1 MKTSFLRPTT
11 ALAVVAL
18 LALGACSGG
27 GDPESSAASP
37 TSSAADGAADTA
49 ADSTAVD
56 AATDAASAADADA
69 AAAAEGDPAAPVD
82 PAVDTSFCAGTE
94 AAWAAANTAQVSMSV
109 DHPRTLV
116 TGFENARVALTSV
129 EPPADVAADWKTV
142 TSYVST
148 AAKALAKA
156 DSDSPK
162 EIVKA
167 LDDAGKDLDTAAMT
181 AASARVTAY
190 LDTTCRA

>member
-18 LALGACSGG
+18 LALGGCSGG
-27 GDPESSAASP
+27 GDAEPSAASP
-37 TSSAADGAADTA
+37 TSSASDAA

-69 AAAAEGDPAAPVD
+69 AAAEGDAAAPADPAA
-82 PAVDTSFCAGTE
+82 DTSFCAETE

-156 DSDSPK
+156 DSDAPK

-167 LDDAGKDLDTAAMT
+167 LDDVGKDLDTEAMT

>member
-27 GDPESSAASP
+27 DDAASSASSPKAAASE
-37 TSSAADGAADTA
+37 SAP
-49 ADSTAVD
+49 DSAAVD

-69 AAAAEGDPAAPVD
+69 GAAEGGEAA
-82 PAVDTSFCAGTE
+82 PAVDTSFCAATE
-94 AAWAAANTAQVSMSV
+94 TAWAAANTAQVSMSV

-156 DSDSPK
+156 DGDSPK
-162 EIVKA
+162 AIVKA
-167 LDDAGKDLDTAAMT
+167 LDDAGKDLDTDAMT

-190 LDTTCRA
+190 LDTTCTG

>member
-1 MKTSFLRPTT
+1 MSTSFLRPTT
-11 ALAVVAL
+11 ALTVAAL
-18 LALGACSGG
+18 LVLGACSGG
-27 GDPESSAASP
+27 DDADSSAPLPKTASNEAAP
-37 TSSAADGAADTA
+37 DSAE
-49 ADSTAVD
+49 VD
-56 AATDAASAADADA
+56 AAADA
-69 AAAAEGDPAAPVD
+69 EAAPVTGEVD
-82 PAVDTSFCAGTE
+82 PAVDTSFCDATE

-129 EPPADVAADWKTV
+129 EPPADIAAEWKTV

-162 EIVKA
+162 AIVKA
-167 LDDAGKDLDTAAMT
+167 LDDAGKDLDTDKMT
-181 AASARVTAY
+181 AASAKVTEY
-190 LDTTCRA
+190 LGTTCAG

>member
-1 MKTSFLRPTT
+1 MKTSFLRPTS

-27 GDPESSAASP
+27 DDAASSASSPKAAASE
-37 TSSAADGAADTA
+37 SAADSA
-49 ADSTAVD
+49 AVD

-69 AAAAEGDPAAPVD
+69 GAAAAAEGGDAA
-82 PAVDTSFCAGTE
+82 PAVDTSFCAPIE

-129 EPPADVAADWKTV
+129 EPPADVATDWKTV

-167 LDDAGKDLDTAAMT
+167 LDDAGKDLDTQAMT
-181 AASARVTAY
+181 AASARVTTY
-190 LDTTCRA
+190 LDTTCTG

>member
-1 MKTSFLRPTT
+1 MSTSFLRPTA
-11 ALAVVAL
+11 ALAVVGL
-18 LALGACSGG
+18 LALGACSDGG
-27 GDPESSAASP
+27 GAATPASSP
-37 TSSAADGAADTA
+37 TTTQSTADAGTDSA
-49 ADSTAVD
+49 AVD
-56 AATDAASAADADA
+56 AATDAASAADAEAA
-69 AAAAEGDPAAPVD
+69 AAAAEGAEPD
-82 PAVDTSFCAGTE
+82 PAVDTSFCAEVE

-148 AAKALAKA
+148 AATALAKA

-167 LDDAGKDLDTAAMT
+167 LDDAGKDLDTDAMT
-181 AASARVTAY
+181 AASARVTEY
-190 LDTTCRA
+190 LDTTCGG

>member
-27 GDPESSAASP
+27 GDAASSASSPKAAASESTP
-37 TSSAADGAADTA
+37 DSA
-49 ADSTAVD
+49 AVD

-69 AAAAEGDPAAPVD
+69 GAAAAAEGGEAA
-82 PAVDTSFCAGTE
+82 PAVDTSFCAATE
-94 AAWAAANTAQVSMSV
+94 TAWAAANTAQVSMSV

-156 DSDSPK
+156 DGDSPK
-162 EIVKA
+162 AIVKA
-167 LDDAGKDLDTAAMT
+167 LDDAGKDLDTDAMT

-190 LDTTCRA
+190 LDTTCTG

>member
-27 GDPESSAASP
+27 DDAASSASSPKAAASESTP
-37 TSSAADGAADTA
+37 DSA
-49 ADSTAVD
+49 AVD

-69 AAAAEGDPAAPVD
+69 GAAAAAEGGEAA
-82 PAVDTSFCAGTE
+82 PAVDTSFCAATE
-94 AAWAAANTAQVSMSV
+94 TAWAAANTAQVSMSV

-156 DSDSPK
+156 DGDSPK
-162 EIVKA
+162 AIVKA
-167 LDDAGKDLDTAAMT
+167 LDDAGKDLDTDAMT

-190 LDTTCRA
+190 LDTTCTG

>member
-1 MKTSFLRPTT
+1 MSTSFLRPTT
-11 ALAVVAL
+11 ALAVVAI

-27 GDPESSAASP
+27 EDTPSSASSSQASAGESSD
-37 TSSAADGAADTA
+37 SA
-49 ADSTAVD
+49 AVD
-56 AATDAASAADADA
+56 AATDAAAAADADA
-69 AAAAEGDPAAPVD
+69 AAGAPADGAAD
-82 PAVDTSFCAGTE
+82 PAVDTSFCAATE

-167 LDDAGKDLDTAAMT
+167 LDDAGKDLDTQAMT
-181 AASARVTAY
+181 AASARVTTY
-190 LDTTCRA
+190 LDTTCTG

>member
-18 LALGACSGG
+18 LALGACSGEG
-27 GDPESSAASP
+27 GTESSAASP
-37 TSSAADGAADTA
+37 TSSATDGAAGTA
-49 ADSTAVD
+49 TESTAVD

-69 AAAAEGDPAAPVD
+69 AAAEGD
-82 PAVDTSFCAGTE
+82 PAVDTSFCAETE

-156 DSDSPK
+156 DSDAPK

-167 LDDAGKDLDTAAMT
+167 LDDAGKDLDTDAMT

-190 LDTTCRA
+190 LDTTCGG